1 MEEET
6 LTFSSY
12 IGECLYCKVDE
23 MSLRLSLEAWH
34 LCVGLCILLDI

>member
-6 LTFSSY
+6 LTFSAY
-12 IGECLYCKVDE
+12 IGKWLYCIIDE

-34 LCVGLCILLDI
+34 LHWALYIA